1 MSNEIYEYDVPLQ
14 DYTEGVLASEEEI
27 AEMCSRLGKQISEDY
42 KGEPLILIC
51 VLKGGFM
58 FMSDLSKNISIPVD
72 MDFIAVSSY
81 GASTKSSGVVRLV
94 KDTDTNVTGKHVLL
108 VEDIIDTGLTLSYL
122 KELFQTRNPLSVKV
136 CTAFD
141 KPARRKVEIKAE
153 YSGIEIPDEYVVGYG
168 LDYNG
173 LFRNLP
179 DLRILKRSVYVK

>member
-1 MSNEIYEYDVPLQ
+1 MSNKIYEYDVPLV
-14 DYTEGVLASEEEI
+14 DYTDGIVATEEEI
-27 AEMCSRLGKQISEDY
+27 ADMCRRLGERISNDY
-42 KGEPLILIC
+42 KGEPLVLIC

-58 FMSDLSKNISIPVD
+58 FMSDLAKNISIPVE

-94 KDTDTNVTGKHVLL
+94 KDTDTPVTGKHVLI

-122 KELFQTRNPLSVKV
+122 KNLFSTRNPLSVKV

-141 KPARRKVEIKAE
+141 KPDRRKVEVDVE
-153 YSGIEIPDEYVVGYG
+153 YSGIVIPHEDVVGYG

-179 DLRILKRSVYVK
+179 DLRILKKSVYVK